1 MPRVDVLITCA
12 GEDDEIVFKTVE
24 GACASDYPQDAFRV
38 IVLDDGGSSKLSARI
53 DELAKSR
60 PNLHYS
66 SRPKD
71 KKHGFKA
78 GNLNHGLDLLTSLP
92 GGPAEYI
99 AALDADMIPDPE
111 WLRALVPHLLPD
123 PKIALAQPPQ
133 VRTLFCRA

>member
-12 GEDDEIVFKTVE
+12 GEDDETVFTTVE
-24 GACASDYPQDAFRV
+24 GAWASDYPHDAFPV
-38 IVLDDGGSSKLSARI
+38 IVQDDGGSSNLSAWI
-53 DELAKSR
+53 DELAKAR
-60 PNLHYS
+60 LNLHCS

-78 GNLNHGLDLLTSLP
+78 GNLNHGLDLLKSLP

-111 WLRALVPHLLPD
+111 ASSSGAPPALRP
-123 PKIALAQPPQ
+123 
-133 VRTLFCRA
+133 